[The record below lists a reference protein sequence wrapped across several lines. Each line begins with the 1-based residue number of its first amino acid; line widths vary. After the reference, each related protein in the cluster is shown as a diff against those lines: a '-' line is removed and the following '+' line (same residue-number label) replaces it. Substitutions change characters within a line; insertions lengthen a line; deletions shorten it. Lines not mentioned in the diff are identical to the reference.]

1 MLFLKGELSE
11 WLKEP
16 SSKTGVRVT
25 VPGVRIPHSPQSGMA
40 SQRSCGAFLMSGRCK
55 LACIRTD
62 IGKAQE
68 GRRPGMPFNPLQGP
82 LRRGVRDV
90 APCATIP
97 PLLFDSTRL
106 FDPARHDTDEGP
118 VPSVSRQ
125 QKPPFRPKTVRD
137 TDDMG
142 HWSVS
147 RRNKEKVWVQAPVL
161 SN

>member
-16 SSKTGVRVT
+16 ASKTGVRVT

-62 IGKAQE
+62 IGKAPA

-82 LRRGVRDV
+82 LRRGARDV

-97 PLLFDSTRL
+97 TGL
-106 FDPARHDTDEGP
+106 FDPAPLVCSHPPRHRRRPCPICVASTKTAFPAQNRPRHGRHGP
-118 VPSVSRQ
+118 LVCVAAEQRKSLGTSSCA
-125 QKPPFRPKTVRD
+125 F
-137 TDDMG
+137 
-142 HWSVS
+142 
-147 RRNKEKVWVQAPVL
+147 
-161 SN
+161 